1 MSGNGKT
8 YRAALEKVDRS
19 QRYPLE
25 DSLRLAKETARA
37 NSTRPSSWRFVW
49 ASTRARPIKTSVAP

>member
-1 MSGNGKT
+1 MSGKNYEK
-8 YRAALEKVDRS
+8 ALSRVDRN

-37 NSTRPSSWRFVW
+37 KFDETVEMAIRL
-49 ASTRARPIKTSVAP
+49 RPIRTSAAR